1 MIWFTSDWHI
11 GHNKPFIY
19 EDRGFSSIE
28 EHDTAILKNCNS
40 LVKPDDTLWILGDL
54 ALGMNEKEWNR
65 IYKSLYCQDVHFIIG
80 NHDTDSKV
88 DKYIDEY
95 GFELEGYANIFK
107 YSKRKRFY
115 LSHYPTICSNYS
127 DKKDNCIINICGHSH
142 YKNSFQDMD
151 KGLIYHVELDAHG
164 MFPVSIEEI
173 IKDINFFTSSDI
185 NVQKDLIKNGI

>member
-19 EDRGFSSIE
+19 EARGFSSIE

-115 LSHYPTICSNYS
+115 LSHYPTVT
-127 DKKDNCIINICGHSH
+127 DNFDDEIRSHIINLYAHTH
-142 YKNSFQDMD
+142 QKTNFFNDNPYM
-151 KGLIYHVELDAHG
+151 YHVGIDSHS
-164 MFPVSIEEI
+164 MFPVSVEEI
-173 IKDINFFTSSDI
+173 IKDIERK
-185 NVQKDLIKNGI
+185 VKKLEKNNEN